1 MKSLTRL
8 LPFLLLLFSSAS
20 FANCPTLL
28 DFESTKL
35 HSSTKVN
42 FCNNFKSKVL
52 LVVNTASH
60 CGFTPQ
66 FKDLEVLYNKYR
78 DQGLEIVGFP
88 SNDFNQEA
96 STESKTADVCYVN
109 YGVTFTMMSPSSVR
123 GGAVNPFFKQLTD
136 KTGSAPSWNF
146 NKYLVDR
153 DGSTVRHYASNK
165 RPMGS
170 SLEQDIVRSLK
181 MLP

>member
-1 MKSLTRL
+1 MNKFFRL
-8 LPFLLLLFSSAS
+8 FSIPLLLLSTNS
-20 FANCPTLL
+20 FANCPALL

-35 HSSTKVN
+35 HSSTSIN
-42 FCNNFKSKVL
+42 FCDNFKSKVL

-78 DQGLEIVGFP
+78 DRGLEIVGFP

-96 STESKTADVCYVN
+96 SSESKTADVCYIN

-123 GGAVNPFFKQLTD
+123 GGAVNPFFKRLAD

-146 NKYLVDR
+146 TKYLVDR
-153 DGSTVRHYASNK
+153 DGSTVTHYASNK
-165 RPMGS
+165 KPIGS
-170 SLEQDIVRSLK
+170 SLEQDIVL
-181 MLP
+181 LLQQ

>member
-1 MKSLTRL
+1 MKK
-8 LPFLLLLFSSAS
+8 FLRLFSTSLFLMCTNS
-20 FANCPTLL
+20 FANCPALL

-35 HSSTKVN
+35 HSSTTVN

-123 GGAVNPFFKQLTD
+123 GSAVNPFFKQLAD
-136 KTGSAPSWNF
+136 KTGSTPGWNF

-165 RPMGS
+165 KPMGS

-181 MLP
+181 TLP

>member
-1 MKSLTRL
+1 MKSLLRL
-8 LPFLLLLFSSAS
+8 LPLSLLLFATNS

-66 FKDLEVLYNKYR
+66 FKDLEILYNKYR
-78 DQGLEIVGFP
+78 GQGLEIVGFP

-96 STESKTADVCYVN
+96 SSESKTADVCYIN

-123 GGAVNPFFKQLTD
+123 GGAVNPFFKRLAD

-146 NKYLVDR
+146 SKYLVDR
-153 DGSTVRHYASNK
+153 DGSTVRYYASNK
-165 RPMGS
+165 KPMGS
-170 SLEQDIVRSLK
+170 SLEQDIVQL
-181 MLP
+181 LQQ